1 MSRAFYW
8 MVLPAFV
15 LFFVFHTV
23 PVLQGVY
30 YSLTNYPGYGEHA
43 VIGLRN
49 YVNLFK
55 DDRILDAY
63 LFTFKF
69 AIVATV
75 LTNVIALAIAIGL
88 NARIRFR
95 TALRGVFF
103 IPNVLAILIV
113 GYIFNYLFANS
124 IPAIFGGTSIL
135 ANPELAWVGIVIV
148 AVWQAAAFAIIIYL
162 AGLQTI
168 PEDLLEAAMIDGAG
182 AWRRFVSVVF
192 PLIAPFFTVN
202 MVLSLKNFLQVFD
215 HIVALTN
222 GGPGTATT
230 SVSLLIYTG
239 GFQGGEYAYQTANA
253 IVYFIVIVLVS
264 IFQLRILQRRE
275 ASL

>member
-1 MSRAFYW
+1 MSRAYYW
-8 MVLPAFV
+8 MVLPAFL
-15 LFFVFHTV
+15 LFFFLHTI
-23 PVLQGVY
+23 PVLQGFY
-30 YSLTNYPGYGEHA
+30 YSLTNYAGYGEHA
-43 VIGLRN
+43 FIGLRN

-63 LFTFKF
+63 LFTFQF
-69 AIVATV
+69 AIVATI
-75 LTNVIALAIAIGL
+75 LTNVIALAVAVGL
-88 NARIRFR
+88 NSRIRFQ
-95 TALRGVFF
+95 TALRGIYF

-124 IPAIFGGTSIL
+124 VPAIFGGTNLL
-135 ANPELAWVGIVIV
+135 ADPELAWIAIVIV
-148 AVWQAAAFAIIIYL
+148 AVWQAVAFNIVIYL

-168 PEDLLEAAMIDGAG
+168 PEDLHEAAMIDGAG
-182 AWRRFVSVVF
+182 RWRRFWSVVF
-192 PLIAPFFTVN
+192 PLIAPFFTIN
-202 MVLSLKNFLQVFD
+202 MVLSAKNFLQVFD

-222 GGPGTATT
+222 GGPGSTTT

-253 IVYFIVIVLVS
+253 IVYFVVIVLVS

-275 ASL
+275 VAL

>member
-1 MSRAFYW
+1 MRTYYW
-8 MVLPAFV
+8 MVLPALV
-15 LFFVFHTV
+15 LFLLFHTV
-23 PVLQGVY
+23 PVLQGLY
-30 YSLTNYPGYGEHA
+30 YSFTDYPGYGEHA
-43 VIGLRN
+43 FVGLRN
-49 YVNLFK
+49 YLNLVK

-69 AIVATV
+69 ALVATV
-75 LTNVIALAIAIGL
+75 LTNVLALAVAVGL

-95 TALRGVFF
+95 TALRGIYF

-124 IPAIFGGTSIL
+124 VPAVFGGTNIL
-135 ANPELAWVGIVIV
+135 ADPALAWIGIVLV
-148 AVWQAAAFAIIIYL
+148 AVWQAVAFNIVIYL

-168 PEDLLEAAMIDGAG
+168 PADLHEAAMIDGAG
-182 AWRRFVSVVF
+182 TWRRFLSVVF
-192 PLIAPFFTVN
+192 PLIAPFFTIN

-222 GGPGTATT
+222 GGPGTSTT

-253 IVYFIVIVLVS
+253 IVYFVVIVLVS
-264 IFQLRILQRRE
+264 LVQLRILQRRE
-275 ASL
+275 ATL

>member
-1 MSRAFYW
+1 MSRAYYW
-8 MVLPAFV
+8 MVVPAFV
-15 LFFVFHTV
+15 LFFLLHTV
-23 PVLQGVY
+23 PVLQGFY
-30 YSLTNYPGYGEHA
+30 YSLTDYPGYGEHA
-43 VIGLRN
+43 FVGIRN

-55 DDRILDAY
+55 DDRVLEAY
-63 LFTFKF
+63 LFTFQF
-69 AIVATV
+69 AIVATI
-75 LTNVIALAIAIGL
+75 LTNVIALAVAVGL
-88 NARIRFR
+88 NARIRFQ
-95 TALRGVFF
+95 TALRGIYF

-124 IPAIFGGTSIL
+124 VPAIFGGTNLL
-135 ANPELAWVGIVIV
+135 ADPDLAWIGIVIV
-148 AVWQAAAFAIIIYL
+148 AVWQAVAFNIVIYL

-168 PEDLLEAAMIDGAG
+168 PEDLHEAAMIDGAG
-182 AWRRFVSVVF
+182 RWRRFWSVVF

-202 MVLSLKNFLQVFD
+202 MVLSAKNFLQVFD

-222 GGPGTATT
+222 GGPGSATT

-253 IVYFIVIVLVS
+253 IVYFVIIVLVS

-275 ASL
+275 VTM